1 MLSLGWRGLGGGGG
15 GGGVMMRN
23 DGWCSGFFFL
33 GGGGGGVRMVSC
45 DTAWPHDA
53 VPRCRL
59 TDASITNDKTT
70 THCMW
75 RCCQRVCCHCTW
87 PCNTDAATNT
97 HRHFCHTQHGIF
109 CHTVRGIF
117 CHTVR
122 GLSAMVC
129 GIVITQRMAFLC
141 HTGWHFCQTQYD
153 WGFSHTGWHFLSHT
167 TWHFYFTQ
175 GCIFVTHN
183 MAFLFHI
190 GWHFHHTP
198 YGIGWHFCHTHCGIF
213 FSHRIAMFLTCRMA
227 VFSHI
232 RWQFCSFCKPWWS
245 QSTSGSQD

>member
-1 MLSLGWRGLGGGGG
+1 MTRPQ
-15 GGGVMMRN
+15 R
-23 DGWCSGFFFL
+23 
-33 GGGGGGVRMVSC
+33 
-45 DTAWPHDA
+45 TACGDVA
-53 VPRCRL
+53 KG
-59 TDASITNDKTT
+59 S
-70 THCMW
+70 
-75 RCCQRVCCHCTW
+75 
-87 PCNTDAATNT
+87 AATVPGLVT
-97 HRHFCHTQHGIF
+97 LMLAQTPLRHFCHTQHGIF

-117 CHTVR
+117 CRTHC

-141 HTGWHFCQTQYD
+141 HTGWHFCQTLYD
-153 WGFSHTGWHFLSHT
+153 WGVSHTGWHFLSHT

-232 RWQFCSFCKPWWS
+232 RWQFCSFRKPGWS
-245 QSTSGSQD
+245 QSTSGGQD